1 MCVLESRRENI
12 FAIFALN
19 HSYFKLNS
27 HIIENRI
34 IIRINNV
41 RINNDFI

>member
-1 MCVLESRRENI
+1 MCVLKSHRENI

-19 HSYFKLNS
+19 RLYFKLNS
-27 HIIENRI
+27 HIIENRV